1 MPSLTI
7 IVNSVTIAALTIAL
21 IILLIR
27 LHRINSKADTDSLA
41 DADGPDAADGN
52 AAERHTAM
60 ADSNQNS
67 TTGAMRSGTDVEADR
82 RALTVEF
89 LTLHADALEKFDGT
103 LSTVRRKL
111 KAGQTAEI
119 NTMLEKQTLLEDHTK
134 SFNQT
139 FDRTIFNLYPDFI
152 EQVNSLLHPDKR
164 IEAPDE
170 GHLTTELRVLAFTC
184 IGIDDTAMIARF
196 LRLSHN
202 TIYTYR
208 NRMRARAIDRD
219 TFDESIQHIVSVRK
233 KPTRQNQVGFFRTD
247 TPHPG
252 MEIPQAGE

>member
-1 MPSLTI
+1 MPSLAI
-7 IVNSVTIAALTIAL
+7 IVNSMTIATLTIAL

-27 LHRINSKADTDSLA
+27 LHRLNSKADIAAIA
-41 DADGPDAADGN
+41 DENSPDAAGVNDGAKDSATKDGN
-52 AAERHTAM
+52 
-60 ADSNQNS
+60 QNI
-67 TTGAMRSGTDVEADR
+67 TTGSMRSVTDVEADR

-119 NTMLEKQTLLEDHTK
+119 NTMLEKQTLLDDHTK

-219 TFDESIQHIVSVRK
+219 TFDASIQHIGV
-233 KPTRQNQVGFFRTD
+233 
-247 TPHPG
+247 
-252 MEIPQAGE
+252 A

>member
-1 MPSLTI
+1 MPSLPI
-7 IVNSVTIAALTIAL
+7 IACGVIIAALTAVL
-21 IILLIR
+21 IILIKR
-27 LHRINSKADTDSLA
+27 QRPNAGTSGEADKTERTTAPANVADTTGESVK
-41 DADGPDAADGN
+41 
-52 AAERHTAM
+52 
-60 ADSNQNS
+60 S
-67 TTGAMRSGTDVEADR
+67 TTGCGSDPTQKPGSMRADTDVEADR

-111 KAGQTAEI
+111 KAGLTAEI
-119 NTMLEKQTLLEDHTK
+119 NTMLEKQTLMDDHTK

-139 FDRTIFNLYPDFI
+139 FDRTILNLYPDFI
-152 EQVNSLLHPDKR
+152 DQVNRLLHPDKR

-219 TFDESIQHIVSVRK
+219 TFDASIQRIGV
-233 KPTRQNQVGFFRTD
+233 
-247 TPHPG
+247 
-252 MEIPQAGE
+252 A